1 MKRFIEGENRGQGTL
16 LPELLDDY
24 VAEDNPVRV
33 VDVFVDELDLGKL
46 GFERVQ
52 PAKTGRPA
60 YHPAVLLKLYIYG
73 YLNRIQSSRRL
84 EREAQRNVEL
94 MWLTGRLA
102 PDFKTIA
109 NFRKDNGKAIRNV
122 CRQFVVVCQQLD
134 LFSDA
139 VVAID
144 GSKFKAVNSSD
155 RNFTDAKLKRR
166 MQEIESN
173 ISRYLAELDTADRQE
188 PATAQP
194 KSVRLNDKIAALKS
208 QMATLKEIE
217 AKLKETGETQISLTD
232 PDARSMMTRGSG
244 IVGYNVQTAVDA
256 RHHLIVEHEVTNTG
270 SDRDQ
275 LSGMAKKART
285 AIGTTTL
292 TAIADRGYFKGEEI
306 LACHEAGIT
315 ALVPK
320 TKTSN
325 AKADGRFDKADF
337 IYDPSTNEY
346 RCPTGQTLIWRFS
359 SVEDGMKNHRYWS
372 SNCKGCALKDKC
384 TPSQQRR
391 VTRWE
396 HQDVLDK
403 MQERLDQN
411 PDAMRIR
418 RSSVEHPY
426 GTIKAWMGAT
436 HFLTKGLERVKTEM
450 SLHVLAYNF
459 RRLTAILGIAN
470 MMDAIRAYAHFL
482 TLQRLLWAINSLRAP
497 KILTRGYGS
506 TTLPRTPQLTV
517 VPAQMNPAFDF
528 TFLHGLGRL
537 RT

>member
-1 MKRFIEGENRGQGTL
+1 MKRFIEGDARGQGTL

-24 VAEDNPVRV
+24 VAENNPVRV

-46 GFERVQ
+46 GFDGVQ

-94 MWLTGRLA
+94 MWLMRRLT

-122 CRQFVVVCQQLD
+122 CRQFVVLCQQLD
-134 LFSDA
+134 LFADA

-155 RNFTDAKLKRR
+155 RNFTQAKLKRR
-166 MQEIESN
+166 MEEIEAN
-173 ISRYLAELDTADRQE
+173 IGRYLADLDTADRQE
-188 PATAQP
+188 PAAKQAR
-194 KSVRLNDKIAALKS
+194 SARLNDKIAAMKS
-208 QMATLKEIE
+208 QMAALKEIE
-217 AKLKETGETQISLTD
+217 ARLEATGETQISLTD

-256 RHHLIVEHEVTNTG
+256 KHHLIVEHEVTNIG

-275 LSGMAKKART
+275 LSAMARKART
-285 AIGTTTL
+285 AIGADSL

-306 LACHEAGIT
+306 LACKQAGI
-315 ALVPK
+315 AVLVPA

-337 IYDPSTNEY
+337 VYDRDKDEY
-346 RCPTGQTLIWRFS
+346 RCPADQSLIWRFAG
-359 SVEDGMKNHRYWS
+359 VEKGMTLNRYWS
-372 SNCKGCALKDKC
+372 SNCKGCTLKDKC

-396 HQDVLDK
+396 HQDVLDD
-403 MQERLDQN
+403 MQTRLEQSV
-411 PDAMRIR
+411 DAMRIR
-418 RSSVEHPY
+418 RCSVEHPF
-426 GTIKAWMGAT
+426 GTIKSWMGAT

-459 RRLTAILGIAN
+459 KRLITLLGVAG
-470 MMDAIRAYAHFL
+470 MMEAVRAYAL
-482 TLQRLLWAINSLRAP
+482 ILALLRAFGALALP
-497 KILTRGYGS
+497 GRPPSRKNRNSSREASSNRNTAAVGYS
-506 TTLPRTPQLTV
+506 S
-517 VPAQMNPAFDF
+517 AACSYI
-528 TFLHGLGRL
+528 
-537 RT
+537 

>member
-188 PATAQP
+188 PATAQS
-194 KSVRLNDKIAALKS
+194 KSVRLNDKIAAMKS

-256 RHHLIVEHEVTNTG
+256 KHHLIVEHEVTNTG

-275 LSGMAKKART
+275 LSGMARKART

-306 LACHEAGIT
+306 LACREAGIR
-315 ALVPK
+315 ALVPP
-320 TKTSN
+320 TKTSG

-337 IYDPSTNEY
+337 IYDPSKNEY
-346 RCPTGQTLIWRFS
+346 RCPAGQSLTWRFA
-359 SVEDGMKNHRYWS
+359 SVEKGMTNHRYWS
-372 SNCKGCALKDKC
+372 SECKGCPLKDKC
-384 TPSQQRR
+384 TPSEQRR

-396 HQDVLDK
+396 HQDVLDE
-403 MQERLDQN
+403 MQARLEQT

-418 RSSVEHPY
+418 RSTVEHPY
-426 GTIKAWMGAT
+426 ATIKAWMGAT
-436 HFLTKGLERVKTEM
+436 HFLTKGLDRVKAEM

-459 RRLTAILGIAN
+459 RRLMTLLGMQGMLA
-470 MMDAIRAYAHFL
+470 AIRAYAHFL
-482 TLQRLLWAINSLRAP
+482 TLPGLFKPFSLLVVLKMPTWDYTAWNASLYSRVSPGPYNSAR
-497 KILTRGYGS
+497 S
-506 TTLPRTPQLTV
+506 S
-517 VPAQMNPAFDF
+517 
-528 TFLHGLGRL
+528 
-537 RT
+537 